1 MAAHVTL
8 IPGTSILEYRFTHD
22 LNLDDYRDC
31 MLRGSYLVDQL
42 PDGPIYALVDVRTLR
57 TVPFNVLQTTRQMRL
72 HGHRTEGVA
81 VVGANAF
88 IKMLARMTIRLL
100 KSREIDLIFCDS
112 HEEAFEALNQVASQE
127 WTQLNAAAGYV
138 A

>member
-22 LNLDDYRDC
+22 LDLDDYRDC

-42 PDGPIYALVDVRTLR
+42 PAGPIYALVDVRTLR

-100 KSREIDLIFCDS
+100 
-112 HEEAFEALNQVASQE
+112 
-127 WTQLNAAAGYV
+127 
-138 A
+138 